1 MDVAIA
7 LVEPQYHI
15 NVGHVSRLMK
25 NFGLH
30 RLYLVN
36 PSYNRTEAVKYST
49 HGKDVLAAAKVVT
62 LKQRRRKFEVLVGTT
77 AIGATSRLNVLR
89 ETVRPEQTGQIIQGT
104 TATKRI

>member
-62 LKQRRRKFEVLVGTT
+62 LKQLRRKFEGLGSTT
-77 AIGATSRLNVLR
+77 AIRGTTEVNIYGGND
-89 ETVRPEQTGQIIQGT
+89 RPDQIAQIIQ
-104 TATKRI
+104 A

>member
-36 PSYNRTEAVKYST
+36 PHYKRKEAVKYST
-49 HGKDVLAAAKVVT
+49 HGKDVLAAGLCLT
-62 LKQRRRKFEVLVGTT
+62 
-77 AIGATSRLNVLR
+77 R
-89 ETVRPEQTGQIIQGT
+89 ETHEVE
-104 TATKRI
+104 TALVPFPLRRFRTAHPAFR